1 MNNIMTRITNS
12 IANKATN
19 KATNN
24 TMNNTASITN
34 TLEQEIED
42 ARNCISKLR
51 EELEHAVFN
60 TSGAGVS
67 AIHRKLSVVHAGLD
81 ILIASQS
88 VVSPTQ

>member
-19 KATNN
+19 N
-24 TMNNTASITN
+24 TMNKTMNKTTNITT
-34 TLEQEIED
+34 TLEQEIEN

-67 AIHRKLSVVHAGLD
+67 AIHRKLSVAHAGLD
-81 ILIASQS
+81 ILCRIRA
-88 VVSPTQ
+88 